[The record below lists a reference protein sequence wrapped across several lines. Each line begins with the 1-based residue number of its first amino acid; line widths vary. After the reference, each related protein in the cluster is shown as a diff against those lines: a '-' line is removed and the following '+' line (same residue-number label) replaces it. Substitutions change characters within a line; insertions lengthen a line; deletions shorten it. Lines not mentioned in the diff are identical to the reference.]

1 MKHTLVKMTNPQGEV
16 IEIAETKVKK
26 MLNRGW
32 TMALSSFSGW
42 TMDTTEPTKTI
53 EPEMVQIEED
63 SHEEIDHDEEKV

>member
-32 TMALSSFSGW
+32 TM
-42 TMDTTEPTKTI
+42 DTTKPTKTI